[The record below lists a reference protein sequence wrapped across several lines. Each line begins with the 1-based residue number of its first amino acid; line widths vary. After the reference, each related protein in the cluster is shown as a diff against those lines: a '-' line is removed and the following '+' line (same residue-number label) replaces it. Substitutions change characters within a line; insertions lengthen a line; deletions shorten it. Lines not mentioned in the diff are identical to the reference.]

1 MEWIQELRPTN
12 RYHYFDRIRIH
23 VKGSPSPKWLED
35 LRKECRVEK
44 LGALW
49 SNPAYQ
55 KLEIYQ
61 PNSEALRLLATLPDN
76 ASVACIE
83 VACDVIAPDES
94 SLGNINAAFQHGF
107 LQQHHRTKNAT
118 TFVEEDSGSVTGFT
132 SRRNPRR
139 GKRRRGHWFQYYS
152 DRPCKITGE
161 LYCFHFEGK
170 YEGAQAVKRLGIY
183 HPRDLEN
190 FSFDEYFSKHASKL
204 YCINH
209 DRLGRFDDN
218 RRSRGKRKK
227 SYTGKWNSDRYRGHR
242 IYRILSLDCGKGN
255 SLQTFVDRYG
265 RGPFLEAYDISMFIG
280 TNGSTCS

>member
-1 MEWIQELRPTN
+1 MKR
-12 RYHYFDRIRIH
+12 
-23 VKGSPSPKWLED
+23 
-35 LRKECRVEK
+35 

-61 PNSEALRLLATLPDN
+61 PNSAALRLLATLPDN
-76 ASVACIE
+76 ASVAYIE

-94 SLGNINAAFQHGF
+94 SLENISAAFQHGF
-107 LQQHHRTKNAT
+107 LQPHRRKKRAQA
-118 TFVEEDSGSVTGFT
+118 FRADSGRVTGIT
-132 SRRNPRR
+132 TRTNPNP
-139 GKRRRGHWFQYYS
+139 GERRRGHWFQFYS

-161 LYCFHFEGK
+161 LHCFHFEGK
-170 YEGAQAVKRLGIY
+170 YEGAQAVKSLGIY

-227 SYTGKWNSDRYRGHR
+227 SYMEKWNSDRYRGHR
-242 IYRILSLDCGKGN
+242 IYRILSLDHGNGN